1 MRENMSNHAQLLKRV
16 TYASVATAVILIIAK
31 AIAWYMSSSIGL
43 LASLIDSLMDS
54 FASIINLFAVRY
66 ALQPADD
73 DHHFGHGKAE
83 PLAGLAQ
90 ASFIAGSAVFL
101 IFNAIQR
108 LQDPHPLS
116 NSTIGMIVM
125 VFSIVLTIALVLY
138 QKHVVKI
145 TNNLAIKADSLHY
158 VTDLLTNISILFA
171 LYLTLLGFLWADAAF
186 AILIAVYIFKSA
198 IDIGREAFSQLM
210 DKNLDEE
217 TENLIRETIA
227 ATPDALG
234 YHDLRTRQSGKD
246 KFIQFHLEM
255 DDSLSLIQAHSIADG
270 LEKKIMN
277 LIPDA
282 EVMIHEDPI
291 SVAIAQKNL
300 ITQTPIE

>member
-1 MRENMSNHAQLLKRV
+1 MSNHAQLLKRV
-16 TYASVATAVILIIAK
+16 TYASVATALILIIAK
-31 AIAWYMSSSIGL
+31 AIAWYMSGSIGI

-108 LQDPHPLS
+108 LQNPQELTNS
-116 NSTIGMIVM
+116 NIGIAVM
-125 VFSIVLTIALVLY
+125 VFSIIVTVFLVLY
-138 QKHVVKI
+138 QRHVVKI

-158 VTDLLTNISILFA
+158 LTDLLTNFSILIA
-171 LYLTLLGFLWADAAF
+171 LYLTAQGYLWADAAF
-186 AILIAVYIFKSA
+186 AIAIALYIFKSA
-198 IDIGREAFSQLM
+198 FEIGNDAFAQLM
-210 DKNLDEE
+210 DKKLDEKTEAKIVKAIKE
-217 TENLIRETIA
+217 TQG
-227 ATPDALG
+227 ALG

-246 KFIQFHLEM
+246 KFIQFHLEL
-255 DDSLSLIQAHSIADG
+255 DDRLSLIEAHAIADG
-270 LEKKIMN
+270 LEKKLMA

-282 EVMIHEDPI
+282 EVMIHEDPTK
-291 SVAIAQKNL
+291 A
-300 ITQTPIE
+300 

>member
-1 MRENMSNHAQLLKRV
+1 MTNHATLLKRV
-16 TYASVATAVILIIAK
+16 TYASVATAIILIIVK
-31 AIAWYMSSSIGL
+31 AMAWYMSGSIGI

-108 LQDPHPLS
+108 LQNPQLMTHGG
-116 NSTIGMIVM
+116 IGIWVM
-125 VFSIVLTIALVLY
+125 VFSIVITVILVLY
-138 QKHVVKI
+138 QRHVVKI

-158 VTDLLTNISILFA
+158 VTDLLTNFSILIA
-171 LYLTLLGFLWADAAF
+171 LFLTIKGFLWADAVF
-186 AILIAVYIFKSA
+186 AILIALYIFKSA
-198 IDIGREAFSQLM
+198 FEIGHDSFQQLM
-210 DKNLDEE
+210 DKKLDEE
-217 TENLIRETIA
+217 TEALILKTINETENV
-227 ATPDALG
+227 LG
-234 YHDLRTRQSGKD
+234 FHDFRTRQSGKD
-246 KFIQFHLEM
+246 KFIQLHLEL
-255 DDSLSLIQAHSIADG
+255 DDRLSLLEAHEIADG
-270 LEKKIMN
+270 LEKRLMS

-282 EVMIHEDPI
+282 EIIIHEDPTK
-291 SVAIAQKNL
+291 VN
-300 ITQTPIE
+300 T

>member
-1 MRENMSNHAQLLKRV
+1 MSNHAQLLKRV
-16 TYASVATAVILIIAK
+16 TYASVATAIILIIAK
-31 AIAWYMSSSIGL
+31 AIAWYMSGSIGI

-108 LQDPHPLS
+108 LQTPQELT
-116 NSTIGMIVM
+116 NSSIGIAVM
-125 VFSIVLTIALVLY
+125 VFSIIVTIFLVLY
-138 QKHVVKI
+138 QRHVVKI

-158 VTDLLTNISILFA
+158 LTDLLTNVSILIA
-171 LYLTLLGFLWADAAF
+171 LYLTTQGYLWADAAF
-186 AILIAVYIFKSA
+186 AIAIALYIFKSA
-198 IDIGREAFSQLM
+198 IEIGKDAFAHLM
-210 DKNLDEE
+210 DKKLDEK
-217 TENLIRETIA
+217 TEELIVKTIKEA
-227 ATPDALG
+227 QGTLG

-246 KFIQFHLEM
+246 KFIQFHLEL
-255 DDSLSLIQAHSIADG
+255 DDTLSLIDAHAIADG
-270 LEKKIMN
+270 LEKKLMA

-282 EVMIHEDPI
+282 EVMIHEDPT
-291 SVAIAQKNL
+291 SANNK
-300 ITQTPIE
+300 

>member
-1 MRENMSNHAQLLKRV
+1 MTNHATLLKRV
-16 TYASVATAVILIIAK
+16 TYASVATAIILIIVK
-31 AIAWYMSSSIGL
+31 AMAWYMSGSIGI

-108 LQDPHPLS
+108 LQNPQLMTHGG
-116 NSTIGMIVM
+116 IGIWVM
-125 VFSIVLTIALVLY
+125 VFSIVITVFLVLY
-138 QKHVVKI
+138 QRHVVKI

-158 VTDLLTNISILFA
+158 VTDLLTNFSILIA
-171 LYLTLLGFLWADAAF
+171 LFLTIKGFLWADAVF
-186 AILIAVYIFKSA
+186 AILIALYIFKSA
-198 IDIGREAFSQLM
+198 FEIGHDSFQQLM
-210 DKNLDEE
+210 DKKLDEE
-217 TENLIRETIA
+217 TEALILKTINETENV
-227 ATPDALG
+227 LG
-234 YHDLRTRQSGKD
+234 FHDFRTRQSGKD
-246 KFIQFHLEM
+246 KFIQLHLEL
-255 DDSLSLIQAHSIADG
+255 DDRLSLLEAHEIADG
-270 LEKKIMN
+270 LEKRLMS

-282 EVMIHEDPI
+282 EIIIHEDPTK
-291 SVAIAQKNL
+291 VN
-300 ITQTPIE
+300 T

>member
-1 MRENMSNHAQLLKRV
+1 MSHELLLKRV
-16 TYASVATAVILIIAK
+16 TYASVATAMILIVAK
-31 AIAWYMSSSIGL
+31 AIAWYLSSSIGI

-101 IFNAIQR
+101 IFNAIDR
-108 LQDPHPLS
+108 LQNPHVL
-116 NSTIGMIVM
+116 THTDIGIAVM
-125 VFSIVLTIALVLY
+125 VFSIVITFFLVVY
-138 QKHVVKI
+138 QRHVVKI

-158 VTDLLTNISILFA
+158 VTDLLSNFSILVA
-171 LYLTLLGFLWADAAF
+171 LYLTVAGFLWADAVF
-186 AILIAVYIFKSA
+186 AILISLYIFRSA
-198 IDIGREAFSQLM
+198 FEIGNSSFQQLM
-210 DKNLDEE
+210 DRNLDAE
-217 TENLIRETIA
+217 TEELILKTINETKDI
-227 ATPDALG
+227 LG
-234 YHDLRTRQSGKD
+234 LHDFKTRQSGKH

-255 DDSLSLIQAHSIADG
+255 DSSFSLLKAHEIADG
-270 LEKKIMN
+270 LEQRLLA

-282 EVMIHEDPI
+282 EVIIHEDP
-291 SVAIAQKNL
+291 K
-300 ITQTPIE
+300 

>member
-1 MRENMSNHAQLLKRV
+1 MSHELLLKRV
-16 TYASVATAVILIIAK
+16 TYASVATAMVLIVAK
-31 AIAWYMSSSIGL
+31 TVAWYMSGSIGI

-101 IFNAIQR
+101 IFNAIDR
-108 LQDPHPLS
+108 LQNPHAL
-116 NSTIGMIVM
+116 NHTDIGIAVM
-125 VFSIVLTIALVLY
+125 VFSIVITLLLVLY

-158 VTDLLTNISILFA
+158 VTDLLSNFSILIA
-171 LYLTLLGFLWADAAF
+171 LYLTINGILWADAVF
-186 AILIAVYIFKSA
+186 AIVIAVYIFKSA
-198 IDIGREAFSQLM
+198 FDIGNSSFEQLM
-210 DKNLDEE
+210 DKNLDKE
-217 TENLIRETIA
+217 TEALILKTITETED
-227 ATPDALG
+227 TLG
-234 YHDLRTRQSGKD
+234 IHDFKTRQSGKN

-255 DDSLSLIQAHSIADG
+255 DSSFSLLKAHEIADG
-270 LEKKIMN
+270 LEKRLME

-282 EVMIHEDPI
+282 EVIIHEDP
-291 SVAIAQKNL
+291 K
-300 ITQTPIE
+300 